1 MNIQEIKHLIK
12 TEVLINRLEL
22 EDVSVED
29 IGDDD
34 NLYSE
39 SGLALDSVE
48 ALDIV
53 DGIAEVFNVN
63 VETVMISGE
72 DNNFQTVN
80 EIANYILKMEQQ
92 YEHTTY

>member
-12 TEVLINRLEL
+12 AEVLINRLEL

-39 SGLALDSVE
+39 NGLALDSVE

-80 EIANYILKMEQQ
+80 EIANYILKMEQ
-92 YEHTTY
+92 